1 MKKSSLTGIIDYGVG
16 NVRSVYSAVEKVG
29 GNPVLTSNH
38 EELKGCHRLILPGVG
53 AFAHGMAELHARG
66 LDVLIKDEVQ
76 NGKPLL
82 GICLGMQM
90 LTSGSFEFGHTK
102 GLGLVEG
109 LVSQLQ
115 PVPGSPSIRLP
126 HVDWKPLLR
135 ASGDKD
141 WFFSGVNPEAR
152 FYFIHSF
159 GTQENETDVAAWA
172 EYCGIR
178 FAAVIARGNVIGTQ
192 FHPEKSG
199 PEGLKMLRNFV
210 TKENIHV

>member
-1 MKKSSLTGIIDYGVG
+1 MNNSSLTGIIDYGVG
-16 NVRSVYSAVEKVG
+16 NVRSVLSAVEKVG

-38 EELKGCHRLILPGVG
+38 EELMRCDRLILPGVG
-53 AFAHGMAELHARG
+53 AFAHGMAELHERG
-66 LDVLIKDEVQ
+66 LDALIKDEVHK
-76 NGKPLL
+76 GKPLL

-90 LTSGSFEFGHTK
+90 LTSGSLEFGYTK

-109 LVSQLQ
+109 MVSQLQ
-115 PVPGSPSIRLP
+115 PVSSAPSIRLP
-126 HVDWKPLLR
+126 HVDWKPLQR
-135 ASGDKD
+135 ATGDQE
-141 WFFSGVNPEAR
+141 WFFSGVNPESR

-159 GTQENETDVAAWA
+159 GAQENRTDVAAWA

-199 PEGLKMLRNFV
+199 PEGLRMIRNFV
-210 TKENIHV
+210 TKENVHV